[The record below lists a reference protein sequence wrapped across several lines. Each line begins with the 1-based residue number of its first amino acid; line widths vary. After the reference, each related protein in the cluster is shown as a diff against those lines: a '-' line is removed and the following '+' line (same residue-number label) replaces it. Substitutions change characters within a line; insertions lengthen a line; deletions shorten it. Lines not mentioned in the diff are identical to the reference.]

1 MAESALIRS
10 LRKMPEGRT
19 TNPFSKKAERPVA
32 VILLLFTKL
41 IKNSKSS
48 ACEQANGHWRCL
60 YLCRFSR
67 CPSLAGI
74 INPPS
79 KKSLS
84 IP

>member
-10 LRKMPEGRT
+10 LRKMPEGKT
-19 TNPFSKKAERPVA
+19 MNPFSKRAERPVA

-41 IKNSKSS
+41 IKTSKSS
-48 ACEQANGHWRCL
+48 ACEQAKGQWRRL
-60 YLCRFSR
+60 YLSRFSGYA
-67 CPSLAGI
+67 SLAGI